1 MVVGFTTT
9 CAIIQFLSPL
19 TLWALNPLMA
29 RCTRYQTDNSLWLH
43 TTYIKT
49 VLIILNIW
57 FSFNLVNNILYPLNS
72 GGAMVSVIAPSAI
85 YRGFEPWS
93 GQTKDCKI
101 GIWCFSA
108 RHAALRR
115 KNKDWLARSQ
125 DNVPELGDICP
136 RNVVSVRQHYERR
149 VGLAQS
155 RPHHHF
161 IENLLVLA
169 MI

>member
-1 MVVGFTTT
+1 MRDRRGRDRMVVGFTTT

-19 TLWALNPLMA
+19 TLWARIPLMA

-49 VLIILNIW
+49 VQIILNIW
-57 FSFNLVNNILYPLNS
+57 FSFNLVNNILYPLKS
-72 GGAMVSVIAPSAI
+72 GGVMVSMFASSAK

-93 GQTKDCKI
+93 GKTKDCKI

-115 KNKDWLARSQ
+115 KSKDWLARNQ
-125 DNVPELGDICP
+125 DNVPEWGDM
-136 RNVVSVRQHYERR
+136 SVREMLFQWGSTMKG
-149 VGLAQS
+149 V
-155 RPHHHF
+155 
-161 IENLLVLA
+161 LV
-169 MI
+169 